1 MAKRIDLNFFP
12 GFKRKAISFTIDDG
26 NLKLDEKFISY
37 VKPAG
42 IVGTFNLV
50 SSYITPSKREA
61 YQNLY
66 RDYEIANHQ
75 KYHPM
80 WMRDSSLPVAEEEFN
95 PDTADKNKIYK
106 TGVEGLYYYC
116 MKNLDRWFKACDEEN
131 YLRFVEDGKRE
142 LEEIFGVEIKD
153 FVWPY
158 GRQPSPAL
166 AEGLKNMGYR
176 SVRGVVYDGFDLP
189 EDRMNWGFYA
199 TYKNM
204 LERAEEFERL
214 SDDGKL
220 KAFIFG
226 VHAHDFE
233 NAGRWDVLEDFCK
246 LYGNRENDFYYARV
260 GEIFDCEDA
269 IKAATVS
276 ETEIKNNSSIPL
288 YAEID
293 GERVI
298 IAPLSS
304 VNV

>member
-1 MAKRIDLNFFP
+1 MAKRIDLNFYP

-42 IVGTFNLV
+42 IKGSFNLV
-50 SSYITPSKREA
+50 SNFITPSKLDGYRE
-61 YQNLY
+61 QY
-66 RDYEIANHQ
+66 RDYEITNHC
-75 KYHPM
+75 KYHPR
-80 WMRDSSLPVAEEEFN
+80 WLSDTSLPVSDEEFN
-95 PDTADKNKIYK
+95 AETADKDMLYK
-106 TGVEGLYYYC
+106 TGVDGLYHFF
-116 MKNLDRWFKACDEEN
+116 MKSNGRWFKGADEEH

-176 SVRGVVYDGFDLP
+176 SVRGIVYDGFDLP

-199 TYKNM
+199 TYRNM
-204 LERAEEFERL
+204 LERAEVFDKLE
-214 SDDGKL
+214 DDGML

-233 NAGRWDVLEDFCK
+233 NADRWDVLEDFCK
-246 LYGNRENDFYYARV
+246 LYGNRENDFYYATV
-260 GEIFDCEDA
+260 GEIFDCEDT
-269 IKAATVS
+269 IKSAVVT
-276 ETEIKNNSSIPL
+276 ETEIKNNSDKPL

-293 GERVI
+293 GERIV

-304 VNV
+304 VSF

>member
-1 MAKRIDLNFFP
+1 MAKRIDLNFYP
-12 GFKRKAISFTIDDG
+12 GFLRKAISFTIDDG

-42 IVGTFNLV
+42 IKGTFNLV
-50 SSYITPSKREA
+50 SSFISPSKREA
-61 YQNLY
+61 YVELY
-66 RDYEIANHQ
+66 RGYEIANHQ

-80 WMRDSSLPVAEEEFN
+80 WLENPSLPLSDEEFN
-95 PDTADKNKIYK
+95 PETADENKLYK
-106 TGVEGLYYYC
+106 TGIDGLYYAFKRN
-116 MKNLDRWFKACDEEN
+116 MKRWFKAADVNN
-131 YLRFVEDGKRE
+131 YLRFVADGKRE
-142 LEEIFGVEIKD
+142 LEELFGCEIKD

-158 GRQPSPAL
+158 GRQPSPEL

-204 LERAEEFERL
+204 LERAENFDKL
-214 SDDGKL
+214 TDDGKL

-246 LYGNRENDFYYARV
+246 LYGNRENDFYYATV
-260 GEIFDCEDA
+260 GEIFEREDA
-269 IKAATVS
+269 IKAAEVS
-276 ETEIKNNSSIPL
+276 DTEIKNNSSLIL
-288 YAEID
+288 YAEIG
-293 GERVI
+293 GERVE
-298 IAPLSS
+298 IAPYTSI
-304 VNV
+304 NI

>member
-1 MAKRIDLNFFP
+1 MAKRIDINFYP

-42 IVGTFNLV
+42 IKGTFNLV
-50 SSYITPSKREA
+50 SNYITPSKREA
-61 YQNLY
+61 YRELY

-80 WMRDSSLPVAEEEFN
+80 WLRNPDLPIADEEF
-95 PDTADKNKIYK
+95 DKETADGDKLYK
-106 TGVEGLYYYC
+106 TEVDGLYYFFA
-116 MKNLDRWFKACDEEN
+116 KNMQRWFKGADEEN
-131 YLRFVEDGKRE
+131 YLRFAEEGRRE
-142 LEEIFGVEIKD
+142 LEEIFERKIKD

-158 GRQPSPAL
+158 GRQPSPVL

-176 SVRGVVYDGFDLP
+176 SVRGIVYDGFDLP

-199 TYKNM
+199 NYKNM
-204 LERAEEFERL
+204 LERAEAFDKL
-214 SDDGKL
+214 ADDGKL

-246 LYGNRENDFYYARV
+246 LYGNRENDFYYATV

-269 IKAATVS
+269 IKSAVITKN
-276 ETEIKNNSSIPL
+276 EIQNNSDKAL
-288 YAEID
+288 YAEIG
-293 GERVI
+293 GERVV
-298 IAPLSS
+298 IAPRA
-304 VNV
+304 NVSI

>member
-1 MAKRIDLNFFP
+1 MAKKIDLNFYP

-42 IVGTFNLV
+42 IKGTFNLV
-50 SSYITPSKREA
+50 SSFITPSKKDAYRE
-61 YQNLY
+61 LY
-66 RDYEIANHQ
+66 RDYEIANHE

-80 WMRDSSLPVAEEEFN
+80 WLRNPSLPVSEEEFN
-95 PDTADKNKIYK
+95 AETANKDMLYK
-106 TGVEGLYYYC
+106 TGVDGLYYFC
-116 MKNLDRWFKACDEEN
+116 KKETGRWFKGADEEN

-158 GRQPSPAL
+158 GRQPSPVL

-176 SVRGVVYDGFDLP
+176 SVRGIVYDGFDLP
-189 EDRMNWGFYA
+189 DDRMNWGFYA
-199 TYKNM
+199 TYQNM
-204 LERAEEFERL
+204 LERAENFDELE
-214 SDDGKL
+214 DDGKL

-246 LYGNRENDFYYARV
+246 LYGNRENDFYYATV

-269 IKAATVS
+269 IKSATVT
-276 ETEIKNNSSIPL
+276 EGEIKNNSSLPL

-293 GERVI
+293 GERLV
-298 IAPLSS
+298 IAPFAS
-304 VNV
+304 VSI